1 MAHRGGKQAAGV
13 KQRITKA
20 HAERFEAIK
29 SLGCLACRKLN
40 LPMFCGP
47 IEAHHLLSG
56 GRRRG
61 HDQCIPL
68 GKWHHQGI
76 PWRTLTTKQM
86 AEAFGPS
93 LRLQSKLFHET
104 FGSDDELLAEA
115 ERLIA

>member
-1 MAHRGGKQAAGV
+1 V

-29 SLGCLACRKLN
+29 SLGCLACRKLG
-40 LPMFCGP
+40 LAMFCGP

-61 HDQCIPL
+61 HKESIPL
-68 GKWHHQGI
+68 GRWHHRGI
-76 PWRTLTTKQM
+76 PWQTLNTRQM
-86 AEAFGPS
+86 ADAFGPS
-93 LRLQSKLFHET
+93 LRLQSKLFHAT
-104 FGSDDELLAEA
+104 FGTDDELLAEA